1 MSHPIRA
8 ADPQIAFR
16 SQKAAGDEEVVA
28 DCYLVAVEK
37 REPMRCGVWKLTD
50 GILES
55 CALENARA
63 IAALRK
69 CRRENTWPTGTE
81 EMRILDV

>member
-1 MSHPIRA
+1 MR
-8 ADPQIAFR
+8 PQRFCQRLTLRPLRLALV
-16 SQKAAGDEEVVA
+16 KVVA

-55 CALENARA
+55 CALENERA

-69 CRRENTWPTGTE
+69 CRREGNWPTGTE
-81 EMRILDV
+81 DLRLLDV